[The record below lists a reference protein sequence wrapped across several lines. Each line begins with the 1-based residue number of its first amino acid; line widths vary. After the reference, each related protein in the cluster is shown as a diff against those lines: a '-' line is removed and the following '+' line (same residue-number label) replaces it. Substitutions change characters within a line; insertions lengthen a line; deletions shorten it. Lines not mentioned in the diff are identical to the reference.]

1 MAQGAAAC
9 CPNGCCEGRVRRKA
23 IDRLLE
29 MEEST
34 IQRLENAQKE
44 LQLAQKQAAVSL
56 AEGNDMRLKAAQTES
71 ANETEIMMVRPDN
84 DVDADVPAA
93 GQSLNM
99 SSNLP
104 PTVDVQPKSVE
115 FVSEKDADGRQRENS
130 SLSQQYA
137 VTSPRN
143 SPPGSLYSSSMLR
156 MNSEGKFLFQT
167 ADEDDESLSVGETT
181 YLDNSSLMRRRLN
194 TSQSEI
200 SMRRRANTG
209 QSSLAGAPSILSQE
223 NTSATS
229 NQWDRVNS
237 IIRAEKG
244 PDQIASERTNNIEN
258 GVWEKPS
265 IKSML
270 SSLKSEIIASVKAV
284 GRWTKAKSDPITSTL
299 AKHSTYA
306 VVTFSSRQAAVAAR
320 HCVADGRGQQR
331 WLSLETV
338 PVPPLAD
345 AAPCDIITCRG
356 CCRPVTLNINQNEQL
371 VRKYC
376 SKGALLLIYI
386 FYTVPITTAQ
396 KLVEPASL
404 QKTFPGLY
412 NFLEET
418 GNGFFSANILSGL
431 VGALL
436 YTTFFALCPVLFK
449 SIANSGSRATS
460 VQEAEV
466 YALKYYWFFM
476 LVTAFVLTAFA
487 DAAIQIWNS
496 NELEETVQTMLK
508 NVAANTPLGVS
519 GIWLNWIIVRTTM
532 TLPLQYLIT
541 INTFIFDCIGWKC
554 CARCAMGGGPGGPIP
569 YRIYIDGGVVFLCVV
584 ALAPQS
590 PLVAAAALLY
600 YFFCIP
606 LWRRNCIFMYRPRF
620 DSGGE
625 RWPFLS
631 DVLISS
637 LFMGQLLLTL
647 QMVLRDAF
655 GPAVV
660 AFVPAIPTYL
670 YRKNLKKRFER
681 AYKDAGLLQMSLLD
695 GWDNSMATTVEKR
708 EQFRQFLV
716 DAHKAAYIPV
726 CIAGGATNVLTAEPA
741 VVVPSDND
749 DMLGYS
755 DVANNESHPQ
765 LPQDHLSP
773 YFGDQAPVF
782 FSGTNKSTPSMSSV
796 ATPSR
801 TIMTRRTN
809 SVYNGSFSPTN
820 TKTPTNSNKTP
831 WHSGDQFDAA
841 PQNLEEQGCTPS

>member
-9 CPNGCCEGRVRRKA
+9 CPNGCCEGRVRREA

-29 MEEST
+29 MEIKT
-34 IQRLENAQKE
+34 IERLENAQKE
-44 LQLAQKQAAVSL
+44 LQQAQSEAAVSMPEVKSNA
-56 AEGNDMRLKAAQTES
+56 AEDG
-71 ANETEIMMVRPDN
+71 ETEIILMPKHKSGTDLPTME
-84 DVDADVPAA
+84 
-93 GQSLNM
+93 QSLN
-99 SSNLP
+99 NT
-104 PTVDVQPKSVE
+104 PTVDVQPKNVE
-115 FVSEKDADGRQRENS
+115 FLNDNYVDGHQQCMQTIGESPSS
-130 SLSQQYA
+130 SLHA
-137 VTSPRN
+137 VTSPRSAQKN
-143 SPPGSLYSSSMLR
+143 SFPSSSILR
-156 MNSEGKFLFQT
+156 MNSEGMFLFQSI
-167 ADEDDESLSVGETT
+167 DEDDQSIAGESYLESSV
-181 YLDNSSLMRRRLN
+181 SVRRQAN

-200 SMRRRANTG
+200 SLRRRANTG
-209 QSSLAGAPSILSQE
+209 NSSVLGCAPSQTSFEI
-223 NTSATS
+223 TSATG

-237 IIRAEKG
+237 IMRGDRAGEKT
-244 PDQIASERTNNIEN
+244 PEQNPIES

-265 IKSML
+265 IKSCL
-270 SSLKSEIIASVKAV
+270 SSVKSEFIAGLKAI
-284 GRWTKAKSDPITSTL
+284 GRWTKAKSDPIASKL

-320 HCVADGRGQQR
+320 HCLADGRGQER

-371 VRKYC
+371 VRKFFANA
-376 SKGALLLIYI
+376 SLLFIYV

-404 QKTFPGLY
+404 RKTFPRLY
-412 NFLEET
+412 DLLEE
-418 GNGFFSANILSGL
+418 GDGFVSADLISGL

-436 YTTFFALCPVLFK
+436 YTTFFALCPVMFK

-460 VQEAEV
+460 VQEAEA

-476 LVTAFVLTAFA
+476 FVTAFVLTAFA

-496 NELEETVQTMLK
+496 SALEDTVQTMLK
-508 NVAANTPLGVS
+508 NIAANTPLGVS
-519 GIWLNWIIVRTTM
+519 AIWLNWIIVRTTM
-532 TLPLQYLIT
+532 TLPLQYLLQV
-541 INTFIFDCIGWKC
+541 NSFIFDFLGWKC
-554 CARCAMGGGPGGPIP
+554 CARCVMGGGPGGPIP

-584 ALAPQS
+584 GLAPQS

-600 YFFCIP
+600 FLFCTP
-606 LWRRNCIFMYRPRF
+606 LWRRNCIFMYRPKF

-637 LFMGQLLLTL
+637 LFMGQFLLFM
-647 QMVLRDAF
+647 QMLLRDAL
-655 GPAVV
+655 GPAIV
-660 AFVPAIPTYL
+660 ACIPVIPTYL
-670 YRKNLKKRFER
+670 YRRNLLKRFSR

-695 GWDNSMATTVEKR
+695 GWDTSMTSTFENR
-708 EQFRQFLV
+708 EAFRQFLV

-741 VVVPSDND
+741 AVVASDND
-749 DMLGYS
+749 DILGYS
-755 DVANNESHPQ
+755 EVINNSSQTQTPR
-765 LPQDHLSP
+765 PQDFLSP

-782 FSGTNKSTPSMSSV
+782 FSGTSSGAINSIPSPETV

-809 SVYNGSFSPTN
+809 PLRARATSPT
-820 TKTPTNSNKTP
+820 TWQTS
-831 WHSGDQFDAA
+831 SQYDSAS
-841 PQNLEEQGCTPS
+841 QNLEDKGCTQS